1 LTFTKTAP
9 TREFQT
15 MKQES
20 KKFKE
25 RIKSSAAAT
34 QIRRI
39 DLNLFRVFDTVMQ
52 HRSVT
57 KAAQMLSVTP
67 SAVSHALS
75 RLRQTIGDELFI
87 PYGSGVEPTPRAL
100 ELASEVREGLQSFQL
115 ALMTKPFLPKEAV
128 RTFRIAAS
136 DQTSVV
142 ILPALVRRL
151 AKSAPNVDL
160 RVFPLNR
167 LDAVRQLGS
176 NQVDLLIGWFGRL
189 PDGIR
194 RSKLYQEQ
202 ESIVVRAG
210 HPLTQSKVT
219 KERLFEFPH
228 VVVELTGTEENERD
242 GFMDEA
248 GVVRRVWIERALLE
262 FQDENVSLVGR
273 AAVCVPYF
281 AAVVPLLQVTDMVAT
296 LPRRLALSLVA
307 QSSIV
312 LLDLPYPPIAVDVEM
327 VWHQRAN
334 QDDGFDWL
342 RNELVS
348 SVADLA

>member
-1 LTFTKTAP
+1 
-9 TREFQT
+9 
-15 MKQES
+15 MS
-20 KKFKE
+20 V
-25 RIKSSAAAT
+25 

-39 DLNLFRVFDTVMQ
+39 DLNLFRVFDGVMQ

-57 KAAQMLSVTP
+57 KAAQALSVTP

-75 RLRQTIGDELFI
+75 RLRQTIGDELFV
-87 PYGSGVEPTPRAL
+87 PNGSGVEPTPRAL
-100 ELASEVREGLQSFQL
+100 ELALDVREGLKSFQL
-115 ALMTKPFLPKEAV
+115 ALTAKRFVPAEAV

-136 DQTSVV
+136 DQASIV
-142 ILPALVRRL
+142 ILPALVKRL
-151 AKSAPNVDL
+151 AKNAPNIDL
-160 RVFPLNR
+160 RIFPLNR
-167 LDAVRQLGS
+167 LDAVRQLES

-189 PDGIR
+189 PNGIR

-210 HPLTQSKVT
+210 HPLTQCKVT

-262 FQDENVSLVGR
+262 FQDETVNLVGR

-281 AAVVPLLQVTDMVAT
+281 AVVVPLLQVTDMVAT
-296 LPRRLALSLVA
+296 LPRRLALSLIT
-307 QSSIV
+307 QTSIV
-312 LLDLPYPPIAVDVEM
+312 LLDLPYPPITVDVEM
-327 VWHQRAN
+327 VWHQRATRDN
-334 QDDGFDWL
+334 GFEWL
-342 RNELVS
+342 RHELAS
-348 SVADLA
+348 SVADIG